1 MNYMTPIYVTLGA
14 SLFLGERLAI
24 RRILAIAV
32 AFLGAVIILRPGV
45 REVTDGHLGMIATAI
60 FFSASYLTAKRMADE
75 LPATVVVGMLSITV
89 TIALLPFAAAVW
101 RMPTYEEL
109 FWMFLV
115 AFFATFGHYTMTL
128 AFAAAPVGIT
138 QPVTFLQ
145 LVWSVLLGTLVFSEP
160 ADLWVV
166 LGGTLIVASATFITI
181 REAMLNRRAR
191 ARQHSPAMR

>member
-1 MNYMTPIYVTLGA
+1 
-14 SLFLGERLAI
+14 
-24 RRILAIAV
+24 
-32 AFLGAVIILRPGV
+32 
-45 REVTDGHLGMIATAI
+45 
-60 FFSASYLTAKRMADE
+60 
-75 LPATVVVGMLSITV
+75 
-89 TIALLPFAAAVW
+89 
-101 RMPTYEEL
+101 
-109 FWMFLV
+109 MFLV